1 MSTAAGTAVVM
12 LHGQPATR
20 AAWWPVRRRL
30 SGVRVLDPDRP
41 GYGLNRQPATDFAG
55 NVAWLMGL
63 LDEERVESA
72 VLAAHSWAAGVALLA
87 AARHPDRVAG
97 LALVA
102 PVGPHSVLLS
112 DRLLAAPVAGEAF
125 AYLVGRLGGR
135 WIRRLRLAEL
145 ATYLDPADLRA
156 ARAELDAQLARPV
169 WRSFV
174 VEQRA
179 LVRQLPLLD
188 GALSA
193 VDCPV
198 RVVAGTEDPAIP
210 RRTVEAIAKRV
221 PGTVV
226 SWVDGAGHEL
236 PLRAPDP
243 VAAAIRG
250 LL

>member
-1 MSTAAGTAVVM
+1 MNAGAGSAVVM

-20 AAWWPVRRRL
+20 ASWWPVRRRL
-30 SGVRVLDPDRP
+30 TGVRVLDPDRP
-41 GYGLNRQPATDFAG
+41 GYGFNPLPATDFAG

-63 LDEERVESA
+63 LDEERVDRG

-102 PVGPHSVLLS
+102 PVGPHSVLLP
-112 DRLLAAPVAGEAF
+112 DRLLAAPVAGEVIAF
-125 AYLVGRLGGR
+125 GLARLGGR
-135 WIRRLRLAEL
+135 WIRRCRLAQF
-145 ATYLDPADLRA
+145 ATHLDPADLRPA
-156 ARAELDAQLARPV
+156 CAELDAQLARPA
-169 WRSFV
+169 WRSFL

-179 LVRQLPLLD
+179 LVHQLPLLD

-210 RRTVEAIAKRV
+210 RRTVEAIAARV
-221 PGTVV
+221 PDAVV

-243 VAAAIRG
+243 VADAIRS

>member
-1 MSTAAGTAVVM
+1 MATHAGTPVVM

-20 AAWWPVRRRL
+20 ASWWPVRRRL
-30 SGVRVLDPDRP
+30 AGVRVLDPDRP
-41 GYGLNRQPATDFAG
+41 GYGFNQQPATDFAG
-55 NVAWLMGL
+55 NVGWLMAV
-63 LDEERVESA
+63 LDEQRVERA
-72 VLAAHSWAAGVALLA
+72 VLAAHSWAAGVAVLA
-87 AARHPDRVAG
+87 AARHPDRIGG

-102 PVGPHSVLLS
+102 PVGPHCVLLP
-112 DRLLAAPVAGEAF
+112 DRVLAAPVAGEAI
-125 AYLVGRLGGR
+125 AYGLTHLAGR
-135 WIRRLRLAEL
+135 WLRRRRLVEL
-145 ATYLDPADLRA
+145 RTYLDPDDVRP

-169 WRSFV
+169 WRSFL

-179 LVRQLPLLD
+179 LVHQLPLLD

-198 RVVAGTEDPAIP
+198 QVVAGTEDPAIP

-221 PGTVV
+221 PGTTV

-236 PLRAPDP
+236 PLRAPDA
-243 VAAAIRG
+243 VAAAIRA